1 MKWCETFVLYNFLE
15 TLINYKI
22 YFKNNLSLNLP
33 KRSKRGNI
41 ISQSI
46 ML

>member
-22 YFKNNLSLNLP
+22 YILK
-33 KRSKRGNI
+33 I
-41 ISQSI
+41 IYR
-46 ML
+46 